1 MCFVFLGSLDNP
13 KSVGTNNLIKEFAQI
28 VTTPEDI
35 LLHYGLIEKIN
46 ENIDDMN
53 YINKIDNIPKE
64 YLDIYNLITKKPVDI
79 NEIAIK
85 SKLDLKTVMSKLI
98 MLELEGKIKKVA
110 GNRYIK
116 GDE

>member
-1 MCFVFLGSLDNP
+1 MYFAFLGSLDNP

-35 LLHYGLIEKIN
+35 LLHYGLIEKTN
-46 ENIDDMN
+46 ENLDDIN
-53 YINKIDNIPKE
+53 HINKIDNVPKE
-64 YLDIYNLITKKPVDI
+64 YIDIYTLITKKPIDI
-79 NEIAIK
+79 NEIAKK
-85 SKLDLKTVMSKLI
+85 SKLDLKSVMSKLI
-98 MLELEGKIKKVA
+98 MLELEGKIKKIA